1 MNQRGKSALTYKQT
15 KIYQQY
21 KITGAAG
28 VITYLKHDIHT
39 YIIYKPQ
46 HPTTTKL
53 SPFNSGFSSI
63 IIASAKSYDTKQQI
77 IITSVNRHF
86 YASLWVI
93 LYSIKRRQ
101 LVIDPK
107 FFAIHPIHWVLL

>member
-1 MNQRGKSALTYKQT
+1 M
-15 KIYQQY
+15 
-21 KITGAAG
+21 
-28 VITYLKHDIHT
+28 ITYLKHDIHVH
-39 YIIYKPQ
+39 IIHETQ

-86 YASLWVI
+86 LCTTLGYTLFHQEETTNTLGPSII
-93 LYSIKRRQ
+93 LN
-101 LVIDPK
+101 
-107 FFAIHPIHWVLL
+107 

>member
-86 YASLWVI
+86 LCTTLGYTLFHQEETTNTLGPSII
-93 LYSIKRRQ
+93 LN
-101 LVIDPK
+101 
-107 FFAIHPIHWVLL
+107 